1 MFVLAFSLA
10 ACGKEDVTN
19 NQESL
24 GEDTVVPSVD
34 IIQSETEPM
43 EMSPDTMGDWSLE
56 ECKDTTGIFIAHED
70 GSFTKYHGGGY
81 LDKNGAGNS
90 EGMFL
95 LDERAEKNS
104 TIGKN
109 DKLVVFCDSEYTL
122 NLLPVSWE
130 VGTISFLD
138 NNGTRRYIRAL
149 NYDQYGV
156 DFYFYGK
163 KEITSWNVMYIDGIL
178 AKDYPFE
185 IVNGEDGKPIA
196 CGLPNGKTINFGVV
210 DGTTLVEVP
219 YTVNATY
226 YNCRVKRN
234 SGLASDQEHYLYPTP
249 TSDGYAV
256 IDVYDGWHDVE
267 VKSGKY
273 VMELR
278 MGRSYIAYLLDWQN
292 I

>member
-1 MFVLAFSLA
+1 
-10 ACGKEDVTN
+10 
-19 NQESL
+19 
-24 GEDTVVPSVD
+24 
-34 IIQSETEPM
+34 
-43 EMSPDTMGDWSLE
+43 MGDWSLE